1 MVCINFDDLCC
12 AAGNKCYFE
21 TASFVTNKNFGQL
34 MLKAF
39 SQLNKKLFRFE
50 FGK

>member
-21 TASFVTNKNFGQL
+21 TASFVTNKNLTINVESIQ
-34 MLKAF
+34 
-39 SQLNKKLFRFE
+39 ST
-50 FGK
+50 